1 MSEEYSSEL
10 EELHAFQEK
19 AEIYGW
25 EPDSK
30 KYKAGLL
37 LIEKKWKALNKQAL
51 SKALGKHVKGAADD
65 ADDEWNTRKYSW
77 PGAYYEVS
85 KTVKSKEEIISTLN
99 KHFKGADFK
108 VDRRAPGSAGVLR
121 ITCVVDGKDMTK
133 RATLDGKKL
142 MVKDSYIRG
151 APLSDSES
159 EEDKEVAQDDEAVAA
174 AEKDTSGASASA
186 EPPTGLQA
194 RQKG

>member
-1 MSEEYSSEL
+1 MNTYEYTGIQYKRIPSEEHAAEL

-65 ADDEWNTRKYSW
+65 ADDEWNTRKYLW
-77 PGAYYEVS
+77 PGAYYEAS

-99 KHFKGADFK
+99 KHFTRAPISRSTA
-108 VDRRAPGSAGVLR
+108 VRRAAPASCASR
-121 ITCVVDGKDMTK
+121 ASSMK
-133 RATLDGKKL
+133 RT
-142 MVKDSYIRG
+142 
-151 APLSDSES
+151 
-159 EEDKEVAQDDEAVAA
+159 
-174 AEKDTSGASASA
+174 
-186 EPPTGLQA
+186 
-194 RQKG
+194 